1 MGLTCSHQEVD
12 GEGLE
17 FQADPSLRGK
27 AEVKKKMNGEKRLWG
42 HLLIK

>member
-27 AEVKKKMNGEKRLWG
+27 AEVKKNEWRKASMGPFIN
-42 HLLIK
+42 